1 MAECISLAEALEIL
15 GPIVAW
21 VSKNRKTGET
31 EYWLDGKKTTAL
43 AIKTEAHRVRAERN
57 SKHF

>member
-1 MAECISLAEALEIL
+1 MPECISLAEALEIL
-15 GPIVAW
+15 GPIRAW
-21 VSKNRKTGET
+21 VGKKRDAT

-57 SKHF
+57 TRSY

>member
-15 GPIVAW
+15 GPIRAW
-21 VSKNRKTGET
+21 VSTRRGET

-57 SKHF
+57 TRSY